1 MVVGV
6 AGTCSEGAFQLVS
19 IVSLGVSGLV
29 CQLSCRGLF
38 LSFFS
43 HFLTVFF
50 SVSHMKE
57 DLPMERRMGGMCIA

>member
-38 LSFFS
+38 LSFFPIS
-43 HFLTVFF
+43 
-50 SVSHMKE
+50 
-57 DLPMERRMGGMCIA
+57 